1 MLWDE
6 IWAIYI
12 YGWGYIGNVI
22 IPTDFHSIIFQRG
35 RSTTNQLLNT
45 GIFHCHACPPAGW
58 CCRYLGTLPLK
69 QQHSNEEGLAIPSKR
84 HSCVVAPSPQK
95 QHLYAQF
102 CQNLGYF
109 LTRLCCIQ
117 YTQLLYGHITIGF
130 EISITAGEPCLF
142 LVVSLVISE
151 LCQLVF
157 YCENLIYPLPLDDCA
172 PYRAHG
178 THGDPC

>member
-1 MLWDE
+1 MHNSVKTW
-6 IWAIYI
+6 
-12 YGWGYIGNVI
+12 VI
-22 IPTDFHSIIFQRG
+22 
-35 RSTTNQLLNT
+35 
-45 GIFHCHACPPAGW
+45 
-58 CCRYLGTLPLK
+58 
-69 QQHSNEEGLAIPSKR
+69 
-84 HSCVVAPSPQK
+84 
-95 QHLYAQF
+95 
-102 CQNLGYF
+102 F

-178 THGDPC
+178 THGDPCWIYIISLTVYVMTFHDVQHRMMDCVSWYISPALSHVSSGLEYMGFPWFSHRSPVFLCYGGNQEVIPIAWSIHVILNGKAWWSKFDVW

>member
-1 MLWDE
+1 MGY
-6 IWAIYI
+6 IYIYI

-45 GIFHCHACPPAGW
+45 GIFHCHACPPALRDGVVDTW
-58 CCRYLGTLPLK
+58 ARCPSNSNTQMKKVQLSLRKGTLALW
-69 QQHSNEEGLAIPSKR
+69 
-84 HSCVVAPSPQK
+84 PQVPK
-95 QHLYAQF
+95 NNTYMH
-102 CQNLGYF
+102 NSVKTWVIF